1 MSRIW
6 SRDWTSDKT
15 LLQIVCPV
23 IVSHHPDDRMTTPST
38 SGPLLEDPE
47 PVMEMS
53 VFLLAASGSYL
64 SSPLLWLIWGRPG
77 SSPQLPFPARPGPGR
92 QDAAQSTQQRIW
104 AFHSSRSLGPGS
116 LTCCWW
122 GLSPQQPGGLQCCKT
137 ELSLSVDENNSDLFL
152 CPGDCFTKH
161 VKSMFIADL
170 YNTTSVDDIIIVE

>member
-15 LLQIVCPV
+15 LLQIVCRV
-23 IVSHHPDDRMTTPST
+23 IVSHHPDDRMTTPSA

-77 SSPQLPFPARPGPGR
+77 SSPQLPFPARPGRWQTGCSSEHSAENMSFSLLSLARPWQLNLLLVG
-92 QDAAQSTQQRIW
+92 AQSSTAR
-104 AFHSSRSLGPGS
+104 RSAKLQNRVEPQ
-116 LTCCWW
+116 CWW
-122 GLSPQQPGGLQCCKT
+122 
-137 ELSLSVDENNSDLFL
+137 E
-152 CPGDCFTKH
+152 
-161 VKSMFIADL
+161 
-170 YNTTSVDDIIIVE
+170 Y